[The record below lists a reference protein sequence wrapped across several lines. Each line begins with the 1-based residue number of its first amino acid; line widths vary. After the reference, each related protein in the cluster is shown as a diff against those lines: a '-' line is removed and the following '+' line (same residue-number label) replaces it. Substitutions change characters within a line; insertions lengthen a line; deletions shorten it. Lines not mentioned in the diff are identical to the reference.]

1 MIGQIFAIARNTLR
15 EAVRNKLFATLGVF
29 AIGML
34 GLTLA
39 VSSASLHEEV
49 RLMKD
54 VGLFLISTF
63 SVLIAVF
70 TGVNLVYKELER
82 KTIYTVMP
90 KPIWRWQFLVGKYL
104 GLAATMAVQ
113 VAVMIAVLGGL
124 IPLVGGEIGVELW
137 QAGWLVYAEVCIV
150 LAVALVFS
158 SFSTPFLSGL
168 LTVGVFVVGRFADVL
183 STLRLGKPEERTETT
198 EAISATVRAVAE
210 IVPDLSLYD
219 VTPQLVYGTPLTAGY
234 VLEATALAATYVV
247 LGLGLAAVLFHRR
260 DFT

>member
-15 EAVRNKLFATLGVF
+15 EAVRNRVF
-29 AIGML
+29 ASLVFFAVGML
-34 GLTLA
+34 GVTLA
-39 VSSASLHEEV
+39 ISSASLHEEV

-63 SVLIAVF
+63 SVLIAIF

-82 KTIYTVMP
+82 KTIYTVVP

-104 GLAATMAVQ
+104 GLAATMLIQ
-113 VAVMIAVLGGL
+113 VAVMTAVLGGL
-124 IPLVGGEIGVELW
+124 IPVVGGEIGVELW

-150 LAVALVFS
+150 LALAMVFS

-168 LTVGVFVVGRFADVL
+168 LTFGLFVVGRFADVL
-183 STLRLGKPEERTETT
+183 STLRLGRPEERTEAT
-198 EAISATVRAVAE
+198 EAISAAVRAVAQV
-210 IVPDLSLYD
+210 VPDLSLYD
-219 VTPQLVYGTPLTAGY
+219 VTPHLVYGKPLTAGY
-234 VLEATALAATYVV
+234 VLEAT
-247 LGLGLAAVLFHRR
+247 GLALTYIAFGLVLSAILFHRR

>member
-15 EAVRNKLFATLGVF
+15 EAVRNKLFATLGFF
-29 AIGML
+29 ALGML

-104 GLAATMAVQ
+104 GLATTMAIQ
-113 VAVMIAVLGGL
+113 VAVMVGVLAAL
-124 IPLVGGEIGVELW
+124 IPLVDGEVGLEMA

-168 LTVGVFVVGRFADVL
+168 LTLGIFVVGRFADVL
-183 STLRLGKPEERTETT
+183 STLRLGRPEERTEVS
-198 EAISATVRAVAE
+198 EAISAAVRAVAQ
-210 IVPDLSLYD
+210 VTPDLSIYD
-219 VTPQLVYGTPLTAGY
+219 VTPQLVYGTPLTAAY
-234 VLEATALAATYVV
+234 VLEATGLAATYIV
-247 LGLGLAAVLFHRR
+247 LCLGLAAVLFHRR

>member
-1 MIGQIFAIARNTLR
+1 VIGQLLAIAHNTLR
-15 EAVRNKLFATLGVF
+15 EAVRNKVF
-29 AIGML
+29 ASLGFFALGML
-34 GLTLA
+34 GVTLA

-82 KTIYTVMP
+82 KTVYTVMP

-104 GLAATMAVQ
+104 GLAGTMAIQ
-113 VAVMIAVLGGL
+113 VAVMTAVLALL
-124 IPLVGGEIGVELW
+124 IPLVDGEVGIEFI
-137 QAGWLVYAEVCIV
+137 QAGWLVYVEVCIV
-150 LAVALVFS
+150 LGVALVFS

-168 LTVGVFVVGRFADVL
+168 LTFGLFVVGRFADVL
-183 STLRLGKPEERTETT
+183 STLRLGEADDRTATT
-198 EAISATVRAVAE
+198 EAISSTVRAVAR

-219 VTPQLVYGTPLTAGY
+219 VTSHLVHGTPVTAGY
-234 VLEATALAATYVV
+234 VTQATALGATYVAIS
-247 LGLGLAAVLFHRR
+247 LLLAAVLFHRR

>member
-1 MIGQIFAIARNTLR
+1 MIGQLLAIAHNTLR
-15 EAVRNKLFATLGVF
+15 EAVRNRLFATLVF
-29 AIGML
+29 FALGML

-63 SVLIAVF
+63 SVLIAIF

-82 KTIYTVMP
+82 KTIYTVVP

-104 GLAATMAVQ
+104 GLATAMAVQ

-124 IPLVGGEIGVELW
+124 IPVVGGEIGVELW
-137 QAGWLVYAEVCIV
+137 QAGWLVYAEVCVV
-150 LAVALVFS
+150 LAVAMIFS

-168 LTVGVFVVGRFADVL
+168 LTLGVFIVGRFADVL
-183 STLRLGKPEERTETT
+183 STLRLAPVDERTALTET
-198 EAISATVRAVAE
+198 ISAAVRGVAAV
-210 IVPDLSLYD
+210 VPDLSIYD
-219 VTPQLVYGTPLTAGY
+219 VTPQLVYGTPLTAAY
-234 VLEATALAATYVV
+234 VIEGTLLAATYI
-247 LGLGLAAVLFHRR
+247 GLGLLIASILFHRR